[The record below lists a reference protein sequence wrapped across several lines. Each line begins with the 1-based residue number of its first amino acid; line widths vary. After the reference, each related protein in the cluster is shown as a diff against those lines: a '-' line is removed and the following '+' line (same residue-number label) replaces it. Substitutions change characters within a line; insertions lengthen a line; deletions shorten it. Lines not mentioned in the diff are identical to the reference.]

1 MAKLLNDGSKSID
14 DIEELQQSDRSFVA
28 TENECNNDMV
38 LEKFEEEEVQ
48 EGLTRQD
55 FKSKVNGSIE
65 KEIEIVFEDQRQK
78 TPIRI
83 NLLVDMGVGIGGDKW
98 PAADMFCRTLCDNV
112 MFFESLLSQKSCI
125 ELGAGTGMVSIL
137 IEKLY
142 STHSGQLVV
151 TDQESH
157 IGLIDKNLEINEC
170 KR

>member
-55 FKSKVNGSIE
+55 FKSKVSGSIE

-83 NLLVDMGVGIGGDKW
+83 NLLVDMGVGIG
-98 PAADMFCRTLCDNV
+98 
-112 MFFESLLSQKSCI
+112 
-125 ELGAGTGMVSIL
+125 
-137 IEKLY
+137 
-142 STHSGQLVV
+142 
-151 TDQESH
+151 
-157 IGLIDKNLEINEC
+157 
-170 KR
+170 